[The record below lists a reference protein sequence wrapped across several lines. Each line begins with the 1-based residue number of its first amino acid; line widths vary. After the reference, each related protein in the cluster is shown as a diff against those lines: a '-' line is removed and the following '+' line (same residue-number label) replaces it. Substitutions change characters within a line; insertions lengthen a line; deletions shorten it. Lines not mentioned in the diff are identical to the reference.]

1 MHQELA
7 EKLHLDSYRRLT
19 CSHIVL
25 DPAKLNAGDR
35 KTFEGAEWVDNA
47 VKRTSLMGSEET
59 IAQVHP
65 KELTEALFKE
75 AKRRGSELRT
85 GRVEKIEIEDKD
97 GALTVVGVR
106 VDGEVIACDQVV
118 IAMGPWSSSAAQGL
132 QLPPMFGQKYH
143 SVLVQNK
150 RELSQ
155 SVFFQGLGDPE
166 VYPRPKG
173 EVYVTGFPDAPV
185 QVQEA
190 PGDEEVRQDVVD
202 RLLSS
207 VKAVSA
213 EVGEAPVTKTQA
225 CHLPI
230 SVDGDP
236 IIGAHPKIKGA
247 FVATGH
253 GCWGILNAPATGLAM
268 AELMLDGK
276 AACVDLSVFDP
287 ARFQ

>member
-1 MHQELA
+1 VQPYQL
-7 EKLHLDSYRRLT
+7 S
-19 CSHIVL
+19 
-25 DPAKLNAGDR
+25 G
-35 KTFEGAEWVDNA
+35 W
-47 VKRTSLMGSEET
+47 
-59 IAQVHP
+59 QVHP

-75 AKRRGSELRT
+75 AKQRGCELRT
-85 GRVEKIEIEDKD
+85 GRVEKIEIEDKE
-97 GALTVVGVR
+97 GVPTVVGVR
-106 VDGEVIACDQVV
+106 VDGEVIPCDQVV

-132 QLPPMFGQKYH
+132 QLPPIFGQKYH

-190 PGDEEVRQDVVD
+190 PGDEEVRQEIVD
-202 RLLSS
+202 RLLSAM
-207 VKAVSA
+207 KAVST

-225 CHLPI
+225 CHLPV

-236 IIGAHPKIKGA
+236 IIGQHPKVKGA
-247 FVATGH
+247 FIATGH
-253 GCWGILNAPATGLAM
+253 GCVVC
-268 AELMLDGK
+268 
-276 AACVDLSVFDP
+276 ACVCVCLCVLVCVRACVCVC
-287 ARFQ
+287 ARARACVCFSLFFCARVDGCVCYRE